1 MKYVITLLALSMS
14 FFAQA
19 QVPVNIVYPIDGEA
33 YPVVSPGAH
42 AEYFASSFG
51 ATCPGGP
58 YIATWGFDNTTQGKA
73 RFYDEISV
81 QFTHKLPSG
90 THSFWVEIPKCGR
103 DLVKFEI
110 K

>member
-1 MKYVITLLALSMS
+1 MKYIITFLALSIP

-19 QVPVNIVYPIDGEA
+19 QAPVNIVYPINGGS
-33 YPVVSPGAH
+33 YPVVSSGAH

-51 ATCPGGP
+51 ATCPGGLHT
-58 YIATWGFDNTTQGKA
+58 AEWGFDNTTQGEA
-73 RFYDEISV
+73 TFYDEISV

-90 THSFWVEIPKCGR
+90 SHYFWVYIPRCGK
-103 DLVKFEI
+103 DSVKFEI